1 MILALD
7 ISFIAKICM
16 VFLYSTLHTYP
27 CKMSYDFVRERS
39 DAYLAKATPTND
51 ILKVEVVL
59 AHGRYKY

>member
-16 VFLYSTLHTYP
+16 VFLYSTLHTYNRDLLRL
-27 CKMSYDFVRERS
+27 CMIDILT
-39 DAYLAKATPTND
+39 YLSKATPAND